1 MRETGTPISREYVV
15 RFDMVEMSLGEVLAL
30 VRLLVEEASKR
41 GLETQRVWVEG
52 FSLAL
57 SGFHGKDDLKGFER
71 WLEEAGSHSGLG
83 LAFGVQAL
91 ETSRKE
97 GGEYTREE
105 VTL

>member
-1 MRETGTPISREYVV
+1 MRETGTPISREYVIT
-15 RFDMVEMSLGEVLAL
+15 FDGLKMTLGEALAL
-30 VRLLVEEASKR
+30 ARLFVEEASKR

-91 ETSRKE
+91 DTSRKE
-97 GGEYTREE
+97 GGEYTHEE
-105 VTL
+105 ATL